1 MSGSGVG
8 QRVRAG
14 REWKEERAG
23 SSLAVKVCAPED
35 GAADICARACETLCE
50 ELAEAKKFADE
61 VGDEMSETAT
71 DKQNELDQLSINA
84 LRFLAVDG
92 VQKANSGHPGAPLGC
107 APIAYLLYQKLMKHD
122 PSDHKWT
129 DRDRFVLS
137 NGHASMLLYGSLHLS
152 GYDLPMSQ
160 LEQFRQWGSHTP
172 GHPEYGETPGV
183 EVTTG
188 PLGQG
193 FAMAVGLAVAEKHL
207 AAVYNRDMY
216 QLVDHHT
223 YVLCGDGDLMEGI
236 SHEAA
241 SLAGTLGLGKLIVLY
256 DDNLISLDGPT
267 DLSYTEDVTK
277 RFEAYHWQV
286 LSVADGNDLR
296 AIEDAIEAG
305 RAETTKPT
313 LIRVRTVIGY
323 GSPKAGTKAV
333 HGEALGADAVK
344 ATKKNLG
351 WPEDKFF
358 YVPEEAGKN
367 WLKAK
372 ERGKKA
378 HAEWQA
384 HFEEY
389 KRAYPEPA
397 AEFERVVKHE
407 LQPGWEQKI
416 PKFPTDK
423 PVATRNAGQVVM
435 NAIEKVVPELFGGAA
450 DLTSSTK
457 TIFKDSPSFH
467 VDPVGR
473 NVFFGVREFGMMAM
487 VNGMAAH
494 GGLIPFGSTFFVFS
508 DYCRP
513 ALRMGCLMSVHSLYV
528 FTHDSVGL
536 GEDGPTHQPI
546 EQLMS
551 LRAIPQMT
559 DFRPADAN
567 ETAACW
573 KLALE
578 RKSACFMALSRQ
590 DLPVLDAD
598 AAWAGAPKGAYAL
611 NDVAKPDVVLIGTGS
626 EVSTCVQ
633 AAEELKGAGINARVV
648 SMPSFKIFDEQSDDY
663 KTALLPEATPKVAC
677 EAGATMGWWKYVGH
691 NGAIVGIDRFGA
703 SAPGPIALDK
713 LGINVANVVAHA
725 KRLVGK

>member
-1 MSGSGVG
+1 MS
-8 QRVRAG
+8 
-14 REWKEERAG
+14 
-23 SSLAVKVCAPED
+23 
-35 GAADICARACETLCE
+35 
-50 ELAEAKKFADE
+50 
-61 VGDEMSETAT
+61 

-92 VQKANSGHPGAPLGC
+92 VQKANSGHPGAPLAC
-107 APIAYLLYQKLMKHD
+107 APIAYLLYHKLMKHD
-122 PSDHKWT
+122 PSDPKWI

-160 LEQFRQWGSHTP
+160 LESFRQWGSHTP

-193 FAMAVGLAVAEKHL
+193 FGMAVGMAAAEKHL
-207 AAVYNRDMY
+207 SAVYNRDMY
-216 QLVDHHT
+216 SVIDHHT
-223 YVLCGDGDLMEGI
+223 FVLCGDGDLMEGI
-236 SHEAA
+236 SHETA

-267 DLSYTEDVTK
+267 ELSFTEDVTK

-286 LSVADGNDLR
+286 LSVADGNDLV
-296 AIEDAIEAG
+296 ALEDAINAG
-305 RAETTKPT
+305 KADTTRPT

-323 GSPKAGTKAV
+323 GSPKAGTNKV
-333 HGEALGADAVK
+333 HGEALGVDAVK

-351 WPEDKFF
+351 WPEDKTF
-358 YVPEEAGKN
+358 YVPDEARAN
-367 WLKAK
+367 WDTIKPK
-372 ERGKKA
+372 GKKT
-378 HAEWQA
+378 HAEWDK
-384 HFEEY
+384 HFAEY
-389 KRAYPEPA
+389 KTAYPEPA
-397 AEFERVVKHE
+397 AEFSRVIKSQ
-407 LQPGWEQKI
+407 LAAGWEKAL
-416 PKFPTDK
+416 PVFPTDK
-423 PVATRNAGQVVM
+423 PVATRNAGQIVM

-450 DLTSSTK
+450 DLTASTK

-467 VDPVGR
+467 VDPTGR

-487 VNGMAAH
+487 VNGIAAH

-513 ALRMGCLMSVHSLYV
+513 AMRLGALMSTHSLYV

-546 EQLMS
+546 EHLMA
-551 LRAIPQMT
+551 LRAIPQLT

-578 RKSACFMALSRQ
+578 RKSASFMALSRQ
-590 DLPVLDAD
+590 DLPVFD
-598 AAWAGAPKGAYAL
+598 AALTAAGTPKGAYSMTPGVTAA
-611 NDVAKPDVVLIGTGS
+611 DVILIATGS
-626 EVSTCVQ
+626 EVTTCLK
-633 AAEELKGAGINARVV
+633 AADELKAAGIAAKVV
-648 SMPSFKIFDEQSDDY
+648 SMPSFKIYDEQSAAY
-663 KTALLPEATPKVAC
+663 KAELLPESTPKVSL
-677 EAGATMGWWKYVGH
+677 EAGATMGWYKYVGH
-691 NGAIVGIDRFGA
+691 NGVVIGLDRFGA

-713 LGINVANVVAHA
+713 LGINVAHVVETA
-725 KRLVGK
+725 KGLVKK